1 MSKIITV
8 AIRKGGSGK
17 TTTAVNLAAGLHYMG
32 HKTLLIDLDQS
43 ANATMHVGIN
53 PYDLTSSI
61 NTLFID
67 INARPQNIIQTTKF
81 GLSVLPATNDLEQT
95 EAGMTAT
102 QIGVL
107 KPILDEL
114 SGEYEYII
122 IDTPP
127 SHSYLSISALVA
139 SRYVVIPLEPH
150 FLAMDGLAKILDDIS
165 KIAQGLNPDLTILG
179 ILPVKVQEHTNLA
192 QSVLRQVQAEYPDKL
207 LPIKVRFSIKIAEA
221 ALYGQPVY
229 AYAPENAGA
238 REYAAFA
245 EVIYAKT
252 K

>member
-1 MSKIITV
+1 MAHILTV

-32 HKTLLIDLDQS
+32 HKTLLVDLDQS

-53 PYDLTSSI
+53 PYALTHSI
-61 NTLFID
+61 NTLLTD
-67 INARPQNIIQTTKF
+67 ISAKPRSVVQVTGF
-81 GLSVLPATNDLEQT
+81 GLSVLPATNDLEKT

-102 QIGVL
+102 QIGAL

-114 SGEYEYII
+114 GDDYEFII

-139 SRYVVIPLEPH
+139 SHYALIPLEPH
-150 FLAMDGLAKILDDIS
+150 FLAMDGLAKIMDDITRIKTGINPALS
-165 KIAQGLNPDLTILG
+165 VVGIA
-179 ILPVKVQEHTNLA
+179 PVKVQEHTNLA
-192 QSVLRQVQAEYPDKL
+192 QSVLKQVQAEYQGLL
-207 LPIKVRFSIKIAEA
+207 LPVKVRFSIKIAEA

-229 AYAPENAGA
+229 TYAPQNEGA
-238 REYAAFA
+238 REYAALS
-245 EVIYAKT
+245 EVIYAKI

>member
-1 MSKIITV
+1 MSKILTI

-17 TTTAVNLAAGLHYMG
+17 TTTAVNLAAGLQYMG
-32 HKTLLIDLDQS
+32 HKTLLVDLDQS

-53 PYDLTSSI
+53 PYTLTRSI
-61 NTLFID
+61 NTLFTD
-67 INARPQNIIQTTKF
+67 IGARPQSVVQVTDF
-81 GLSVLPATNDLEQT
+81 GLSVLPATSDLEKT

-114 SGEYEYII
+114 DEDYEFII

-139 SRYVVIPLEPH
+139 SHYALIPLEPH
-150 FLAMDGLAKILDDIS
+150 FLAMDGLAKIMDDIDQV
-165 KIAQGLNPDLTILG
+165 KKGLNKDLSVVG
-179 ILPVKVQEHTNLA
+179 IAPVKVQEHTNLA
-192 QSVLRQVQAEYPDKL
+192 QSVLKQVQAEYPNKL
-207 LPIKVRFSIKIAEA
+207 LPVKVRFSIKIAEA
-221 ALYGQPVY
+221 ALYGKPVY
-229 AYAPENAGA
+229 AYAPQNEGA
-238 REYAAFA
+238 REYAALS
-245 EVIYAKT
+245 EVIYAKI